1 MALPC
6 AWVSWPRLHAKS
18 KLFKCLSHS
27 NHFSLAVLQF
37 PSNPD
42 SQYIVY
48 MVDSFQNPMDKD
60 IQHILALLLME
71 IMHCEVDPTSAL
83 YEAEAV
89 DKFKATC
96 MRFVQVK
103 VCHVVVQ
110 SSTHFS
116 FTPSN

>member
-6 AWVSWPRLHAKS
+6 AWVSWPRLHANQS
-18 KLFKCLSHS
+18 YSSAFHIATI
-27 NHFSLAVLQF
+27 SLWQSSIFLATQTASTLYVF
-37 PSNPD
+37 
-42 SQYIVY
+42 
-48 MVDSFQNPMDKD
+48 DSFQNSMDKG

-71 IMHCEVDPTSAL
+71 ITHCEVDPTSAL

>member
-6 AWVSWPRLHAKS
+6 AWVSWPRLHANQS
-18 KLFKCLSHS
+18 YSSAFHIATI
-27 NHFSLAVLQF
+27 SLWQSLHF

-48 MVDSFQNPMDKD
+48 MFDSFQNSMDKG

>member
-27 NHFSLAVLQF
+27 NHFSLAVLHF

-48 MVDSFQNPMDKD
+48 MFDSFQNSMDKD

-71 IMHCEVDPTSAL
+71 IMHYEVDPTSAL
-83 YEAEAV
+83 YEAKPV
-89 DKFKATC
+89 NKFKP
-96 MRFVQVK
+96 
-103 VCHVVVQ
+103 
-110 SSTHFS
+110 THLS
-116 FTPSN
+116 FFTI